1 MQNKQIYK
9 STNLQIVNKFA
20 FGAVAAFAYL
30 TICLFAYSNK
40 VHAQELQILPLTVI
54 PPKQEVLINPG
65 EKFST
70 SVKFLNQS
78 DTPITGTL
86 SVLDFIVEDEAG
98 TPLFLDNPQVIG
110 TTQIPAKYSA
120 AQWMTTSQDNLT
132 IAGKGNVSVP
142 VTITV
147 PKGAAPGGRYAAV
160 LFQPSGSLTLGNP
173 TSGQETPIAIRL
185 ASLVYIRV
193 AGPITEKAT
202 VTEFTGPTFLE
213 YGPIGITTKILN
225 EGNYHITPK
234 GTISLKNM
242 FGQTIGKTDLE
253 AKNIFPG
260 TTRTYLSQLGSKL
273 MIGKFTA
280 NLNATY
286 GETGKL
292 LTSTI
297 TLWIFPWKIALAVLL
312 AAIIIILSGT
322 TWYRRMKKKEEKL
335 VEALKEETA
344 ELAEL
349 KEELKDKITGD
360 NIKAEDAPKDE
371 TTPKEEVK

>member
-1 MQNKQIYK
+1 MKKTALIITTFLILLGGIIVVGRVKAQNQ
-9 STNLQIVNKFA
+9 
-20 FGAVAAFAYL
+20 
-30 TICLFAYSNK
+30 
-40 VHAQELQILPLTVI
+40 QILPLTVI

-78 DTPITGTL
+78 DSPITGTL

-120 AQWMTTSQDNLT
+120 AKWMTTPQNSLT

-142 VTITV
+142 VTIDV

-160 LFQPSGSLTLGNP
+160 IFQPGGNLTLGNP
-173 TSGQETPIAIRL
+173 ESGQETPIAIRL

-202 VTEFTGPTFLE
+202 VTEFKGPTFLE
-213 YGPIGITTKILN
+213 YGPISIATKILN

-242 FGQTIGKTDLE
+242 FGQVVSKTDLE

-260 TTRTYLSQLGSKL
+260 TSRGFTSQLGSKL

-286 GETGKL
+286 GDTGKL

-312 AAIIIILSGT
+312 AAIIILLSGT

-335 VEALKEETA
+335 VEELKEETS
-344 ELAEL
+344 ELEEL
-349 KEELKDKITGD
+349 KEKLKDKI
-360 NIKAEDAPKDE
+360 AEEIPAKR
-371 TTPKEEVK
+371 TPPEEKTP